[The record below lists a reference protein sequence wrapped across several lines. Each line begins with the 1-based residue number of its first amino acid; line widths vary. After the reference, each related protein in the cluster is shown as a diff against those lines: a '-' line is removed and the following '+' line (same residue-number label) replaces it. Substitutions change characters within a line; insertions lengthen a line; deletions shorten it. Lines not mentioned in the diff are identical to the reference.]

1 MKVIQQLAAETG
13 FVVMSPDYRR
23 APQHPFPA
31 PYDDCLKSTL
41 EFIDRAPEFHVNP
54 KQIVLSGDSAGGN
67 LALSITAALVKM
79 NIEGHKAPIPIM
91 QALVYPAV
99 QMIDFRTSSYQ
110 HDFGGHPL
118 LSNMLMYKFW
128 LSYSG

>member
-54 KQIVLSGDSAGGN
+54 KQIVLSGDSAG
-67 LALSITAALVKM
+67 
-79 NIEGHKAPIPIM
+79 
-91 QALVYPAV
+91 
-99 QMIDFRTSSYQ
+99 SSY
-110 HDFGGHPL
+110 
-118 LSNMLMYKFW
+118 
-128 LSYSG
+128 SYHKSCSMSTCFCTKRFQDL